1 MTNTK
6 SIIIA
11 ILLIL
16 SVPAWAGAEVIVLKD
31 GTRIEAAKVW
41 EDNGYI
47 KFSPVGYEGIVI
59 TYAKDIIDRIGDK
72 KIGGPEQP
80 ATGTEESIETQAD
93 EPPPK
98 APTQKAPPQKDATQ
112 SVKTPAVEPA
122 PSPAPEQAPPAVSA
136 TPPEIKP
143 PRTGS
148 PMAPKAAPP
157 RPSRPAKKPPAQ
169 PKDNPGAAV
178 GETAY
183 SEYDGMQ
190 FYEPRRTYKYRTGQN
205 TWHRTLEEAL
215 AALAAAF
222 EHSPDWVEQNLG
234 NTNDLG
240 QIYRNLQLSTLQP
253 AGSDPEKSS
262 SLDGIAF
269 YDPRRH
275 YKYWAD
281 DNTKYRTLEEALE
294 ELARRYD
301 RTADWVRENIGDAN
315 DLGQI
320 HRNLAQRKIE
330 EAAALKEKK

>member
-1 MTNTK
+1 
-6 SIIIA
+6 
-11 ILLIL
+11 
-16 SVPAWAGAEVIVLKD
+16 VPAWAGAEVIVLKD

-47 KFSPVGYEGIVI
+47 KFSPMGYEGIVI

-72 KIGGPEQP
+72 KIGASEEP
-80 ATGTEESIETQAD
+80 ATETEESIETQAD

-98 APTQKAPPQKDATQ
+98 APTEPAPPQKEATQ
-112 SVKTPAVEPA
+112 RVNTPAVEPA
-122 PSPAPEQAPPAVSA
+122 PSAAPEKAPPAVSA
-136 TPPEIKP
+136 TPPEMKP
-143 PRTGS
+143 PRTES
-148 PMAPKAAPP
+148 RRAPEAAAPP
-157 RPSRPAKKPPAQ
+157 PSKPAKKPPAQ
-169 PKDNPGAAV
+169 QKDSPGVAV
-178 GETAY
+178 DEAAY

-215 AALAAAF
+215 AALAATF

-240 QIYRNLQLSTLQP
+240 QIYRNLQLSKLQP
-253 AGSDPEKSS
+253 AGSGPDKNSG
-262 SLDGIAF
+262 LDGIAF

-281 DNTKYRTLEEALE
+281 ANTKYRTLEEALQ

-301 RTADWVRENIGDAN
+301 RTPDWVRENIGDAN

-330 EAAALKEKK
+330 EATTLKEKK